1 MSLMVTLREYIPLLP
16 CPLGK
21 NRERNIWA
29 RRPELG
35 SNLCSHVQ
43 ESECPLGPWGSGTPL
58 STDILSTPYTAESC
72 LSN

>member
-1 MSLMVTLREYIPLLP
+1 MSLMFTLREYFSPLP
-16 CPLGK
+16 RPLGN

-29 RRPELG
+29 RHPKLG

-43 ESECPLGPWGSGTPL
+43 ESERPLGPWGSGTPL